1 MVLIFIHNVI
11 ITNLCNSFSLA
22 EFLPREYQRVKFI
35 DKEIFKVHVCTY
47 IIQFR
52 CKLRN
57 TNILFVSTWYLYMLY
72 SDVVFGCCTSDFANC
87 NKMVAEKLLVLVTSF
102 SFQLLLTSTLHVP
115 ISVVS

>member
-11 ITNLCNSFSLA
+11 ITNLCSLA

-72 SDVVFGCCTSDFANC
+72 SDVVFGCCTSGREVVGPC
-87 NKMVAEKLLVLVTSF
+87 YKLFFPVTPDKYSTCTN
-102 SFQLLLTSTLHVP
+102 QCGLLKGLEAFLEA
-115 ISVVS
+115 